1 MNLKKTAI
9 FAMALAFCSCV
20 QEAEDQFP
28 KGTNSFLAES
38 AEELK
43 TKITLD
49 EDGTPL
55 WEAGDKVSVWGGQF
69 DNALYTADYAGDR
82 TSLSTE
88 VEGEIADEEVYYA
101 MSPYVE
107 GATYA
112 DGKFVLTLP
121 AEQKVPATRLTLS
134 PAVATTTGAAKT
146 FGFRNVCGLMSF
158 VISQEGVAK
167 AMIYSNGQEKIAGT
181 LTVDCTDFT
190 NPVATLEGTS
200 SVITL
205 TPAEGETFETGVY
218 YLALPPMTLEMGVS
232 ISLFKADGTLV
243 SKHKS
248 SAFEIK
254 RSNLYQSGEVDAA
267 GFSSNYVIKTAQQ
280 LQGFLS
286 IAEQLP
292 EGTTAS
298 LANDIDLKDI
308 ELDGASH
315 WYGTFDGKGYSLK
328 NWNCVEALFKTNHG
342 TVTGL
347 NIDASCS
354 ISLVGENSISFIALT
369 NRGTISS
376 CVNNASMEETYSDNK
391 SKLFGFFTA
400 NNYGKL
406 ISCTNKGSLTI
417 NNAGTNGDYRLGGIA
432 GQMKYVVPESSE
444 VLVDLPEITSCT
456 NEGAIQF
463 TSENGNTSNVGAIYV
478 GGICAMTDP
487 HLAADVLNQG
497 TLNGCVNKGEVTVE
511 VKGKYVAPV
520 NVGGVIGYLEGDML
534 NCTNETGASVT
545 FIAPYVDDTYY
556 VQRPSIG
563 GVAGAVCYGASKC
576 CNKASVA
583 VTFTG
588 LSSNSSD
595 IVGFGASAFP
605 AAGGVFGMAG
615 LPTADSSKILDDCDN
630 SGALTFTSSMTKGSS
645 GDRRIHYFGGVV
657 GYSTVAIKNCTNS
670 GSLTVNSKTNKV
682 YLGGVAAINP
692 YDVVNCDN
700 SGNITFDFVNTTEN
714 GKQGLGGLYLGGII
728 GSMATASNYV
738 TYSNCENTAELMLIK
753 NGHGTTPVTVGGIL
767 ADQTSKGCVM
777 TAVKNTADIKCTVP
791 SKVIVGGISTKCYSG
806 LTAVECTGDIT
817 VEGCVSESLIGGIM
831 ADMAVNGKT
840 FNGCSYNG
848 NINVTASQNAS
859 VCAGLVAGQNSNAKS
874 FWSFNL
880 NGDKANIIGG
890 SLNSTD
896 TANVGLV
903 IGKVVDKTN
912 AQKLTLKNTVIKA
925 GTSVNGTFVTADNC
939 AVLAIGS
946 KGTNVSVVKDDSL
959 IFE

>member
-1 MNLKKTAI
+1 MNLKKTTI

-88 VEGEIADEEVYYA
+88 VEGEIADEEVYCA

-181 LTVDCTDFT
+181 LTIDCADFT

-286 IAEQLP
+286 IAEHLP
-292 EGTTAS
+292 ATTTAS
-298 LANDIDLKDI
+298 LANDIDLAGI
-308 ELDGASH
+308 ELHGAKD

-328 NWNCVEALFKTNHG
+328 NWNCAKALVTNNYG
-342 TVTGL
+342 TIK
-347 NIDASCS
+347 NIKIDESCS
-354 ISLVGENSISFIALT
+354 ISLKGVNSVAFIATT
-369 NRGTISS
+369 NARTGIISG
-376 CVNNASMEETYSDNK
+376 CENHASLNETLSDDK
-391 SKLFGFFTA
+391 SKLFGFITV
-400 NNYGKL
+400 NNYGTVS
-406 ISCTNKGSLTI
+406 SCFNYGDFTYVNNSTKGNVAIGMIAAQQRLAEDKTGNPSMEGCVNNGSLKYTAKSYAASI
-417 NNAGTNGDYRLGGIA
+417 N
-432 GQMKYVVPESSE
+432 
-444 VLVDLPEITSCT
+444 
-456 NEGAIQF
+456 
-463 TSENGNTSNVGAIYV
+463 V
-478 GGICAMTDP
+478 GGILGRSYMNVPDSMEK
-487 HLAADVLNQG
+487 QG
-497 TLNGCVNKGEVTVE
+497 TMSQCTNNGDITLTYIEGGAAPVTLLNLGGVVGYYEGEMTECVNGEDAVITLTTPIQDDACTITRPAVGGVAGTIAFGASNCVNNAAINVTVTSQNASSAAE
-511 VKGKYVAPV
+511 GMGCTKATSIAGVFGVAGPNTKSYEYLV
-520 NVGGVIGYLEGDML
+520 QDCYNNGTLTFVTSMSCDMNDTHCFGGVIGYSTLGL
-534 NCTNETGASVT
+534 KICKNT
-545 FIAPYVDDTYY
+545 APVN
-556 VQRPSIG
+556 VRSK
-563 GVAGAVCYGASKC
+563 ASK
-576 CNKASVA
+576 SYV
-583 VTFTG
+583 
-588 LSSNSSD
+588 
-595 IVGFGASAFP
+595 
-605 AAGGVFGMAG
+605 
-615 LPTADSSKILDDCDN
+615 
-630 SGALTFTSSMTKGSS
+630 
-645 GDRRIHYFGGVV
+645 GGVV
-657 GYSTVAIKNCTNS
+657 A
-670 GSLTVNSKTNKV
+670 L
-682 YLGGVAAINP
+682 NP
-692 YDVVNCDN
+692 FHLLNCDN
-700 SGNITFDFVNTTEN
+700 SGNISFDYVNTQEN
-714 GKQGLGGLYLGGII
+714 GNQGNGGLSLGGILGYLSAATTESTKGCDNTAKLMSINGGYSGVGTSNI
-728 GSMATASNYV
+728 GGV
-738 TYSNCENTAELMLIK
+738 LGTYSGN
-753 NGHGTTPVTVGGIL
+753 GTTFNNVTCSATIECSIPSKVMLGGI
-767 ADQTSKGCVM
+767 TVKCHTGM
-777 TAVKNTADIKCTVP
+777 TAVK
-791 SKVIVGGISTKCYSG
+791 S
-806 LTAVECTGDIT
+806 TGDIT
-817 VEGCVSESLIGGIM
+817 VEGCSSESVIGGIM
-831 ADMAVNGKT
+831 GDMVINGKT
-840 FNGCSYNG
+840 FNGCSYVG
-848 NINVTASQNAS
+848 NINVTTSPDAI
-859 VCAGLVAGQNSNAKS
+859 VYTGMVAGQNSNEKS

-880 NGDKANIIGG
+880 NGDNTNVLGG
-890 SLNSTD
+890 SITST
-896 TANVGLV
+896 
-903 IGKVVDKTN
+903 DKTN
-912 AQKLTLKNTVIKA
+912 TGFIMGKAVDKAKAQTLTLKNAVIKA
-925 GTSVNGTFVTADNC
+925 GTSVNGTVVTAENC
-939 AVLAIGS
+939 DLLAIGN
-946 KGTNVSVVKDDSL
+946 KGTNVAVVKDDSL